1 MSNDDPL
8 QQNIRRTTAHR
19 ALKQVRILVDAA
31 NAEDASKARALRW
44 MMRYG
49 WMVLLLIAALIARFI
64 GVI

>member
-8 QQNIRRTTAHR
+8 QQNIRRTTAHH
-19 ALKQVRILVDAA
+19 ALKQVRTLVDAA
-31 NAEDASKARALRW
+31 NAEDASKARALHW

-49 WMVLLLIAALIARFI
+49 WIVLLLIAALVARFI